1 MNQSLYLLRLDC
13 LVLKWYIAETY
24 LREKGKPSRTFP
36 ENLWLVR
43 GPQPFILPR
52 FHSIWKLTKKISA
65 KNRVT
70 GKRHLHRSTSFVAF
84 ASHHRHFASKTLDFD
99 PLWQANRKERWLQ
112 HKQQIFTD
120 ITDENDPENLTRLN
134 LEQTNTFWGEVLVS
148 DAKIDCVFGFPW
160 VSFFVFWI

>member
-1 MNQSLYLLRLDC
+1 MIHRWNIFERKGEAIQNLSGKLVTSPWPTAIYLA
-13 LVLKWYIAETY
+13 KI
-24 LREKGKPSRTFP
+24 P
-36 ENLWLVR
+36 N
-43 GPQPFILPR
+43 
-52 FHSIWKLTKKISA
+52 SIWKLTKKISA

-70 GKRHLHRSTSFVAF
+70 GTRHLHRSTSFVAF

-112 HKQQIFTD
+112 HKQQIITD